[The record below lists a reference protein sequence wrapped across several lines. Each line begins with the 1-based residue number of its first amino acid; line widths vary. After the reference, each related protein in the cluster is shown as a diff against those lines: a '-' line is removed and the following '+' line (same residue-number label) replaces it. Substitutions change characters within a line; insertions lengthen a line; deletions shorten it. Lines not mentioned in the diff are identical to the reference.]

1 MTRRI
6 LLIVAGV
13 ALAAGADQA
22 FAHHSFSSTYDSS
35 KKVEIDGVVKEFLW
49 RNPHSF
55 MRIDVTGKDGDVKT
69 WTLEWGST
77 NDLTQAKIT
86 RTTLRPGDR
95 LLVVGEAPRDESSL
109 RLLISSVK
117 RPSDGFEWRGRV
129 E

>member
-1 MTRRI
+1 MKQMV
-6 LLIVAGV
+6 LLLVAGAVLV
-13 ALAAGADQA
+13 AGTSRVA
-22 FAHHSFSSTYDSS
+22 AHHSFASTYDSS
-35 KKVEIDGVVKEFLW
+35 KKVEIEGVVKEFLW

-55 MRIDVTGKDGDVKT
+55 MRIDVTDKDGSVKT

-109 RLLISSVK
+109 RLLISSVR

>member
-1 MTRRI
+1 MSRGI
-6 LLIVAGV
+6 LLAVAGAV
-13 ALAAGADQA
+13 LLVGADRA
-22 FAHHSFSSTYDSS
+22 VAHHSFASTYDSS
-35 KKVEIDGVVKEFLW
+35 KKVEIEGVVKEFLW

-55 MRIDVTGKDGDVKT
+55 MRVDVTDKDGSTKT

-95 LLVVGEAPRDESSL
+95 LVVVGEAPRDESSL
-109 RLLISSVK
+109 RLLISSVR